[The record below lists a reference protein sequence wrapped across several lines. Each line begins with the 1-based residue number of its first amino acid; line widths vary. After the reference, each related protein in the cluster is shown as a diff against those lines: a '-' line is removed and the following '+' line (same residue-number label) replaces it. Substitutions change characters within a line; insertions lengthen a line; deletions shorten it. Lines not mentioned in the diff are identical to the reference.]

1 MRTQNAFWP
10 YPAHIAHRG
19 GGRLA
24 PENTMAAM
32 RTGAEHGFAFVEYDV
47 KLTKDNV
54 LVLMHDDTVERC
66 TNGTGAV
73 ADFTYAELSAF
84 DAGGWFGPRFKGEQI
99 PTFEDVARFTL
110 SHGIASNVEIKPSAG
125 REHETGTAVA
135 LAARALWQ
143 GSDVAPLLSS
153 FSEIALA
160 AAHVA
165 APELPRALLLDALVD
180 DWRDRMVQHD
190 AIALNVN
197 QKVADQALIDAV
209 HEAGYHI
216 AAYTVNDPARA
227 GALFAMGLDALFT
240 DALDTIQP
248 DL

>member
-1 MRTQNAFWP
+1 MRTPNASWP
-10 YPAHIAHRG
+10 YPAYIAHRG

-32 RTGAEHGFAFVEYDV
+32 RTGAEHGFGFVEYDV

-66 TNGTGAV
+66 TNGKGAV

-84 DAGGWFGPRFKGEQI
+84 DAGGWFGSNFAGERV
-99 PTFEDVARFTL
+99 PTFEAVARFTL

-125 REHETGTAVA
+125 REYETGTAVA

-143 GSDVAPLLSS
+143 GSQLAPLLSS
-153 FSEIALA
+153 FSETALA

-165 APELPRALLLDALVD
+165 APELPRGLLLDTLPT

-197 QKVADQALIDAV
+197 QKLVDQALIDAA
-209 HEAGYHI
+209 HDAGYRI
-216 AAYTVNDPARA
+216 AAYTVNDPVRAR
-227 GALFAMGLDALFT
+227 ALFAMGLDALFT

-248 DL
+248 NP